1 MSDYQ
6 LTTEDL
12 ERFTV
17 QVYDSRYRT
26 LAVVSA
32 LEDRF
37 LSEHAPWR
45 ALYAE
50 HETTYSADV
59 PSAHHYRA
67 HLVEELRPRLQ
78 DRLYTYTPSTLE
90 LRLQPLYGALHR
102 TWSNIRF
109 TALRLRHPRTN
120 YGPTWKQLQRNSE
133 KYYTEHPSQN

>member
-1 MSDYQ
+1 MSDYE
-6 LTTEDL
+6 LTTQDL

-59 PSAHHYRA
+59 QSAHHYRA
-67 HLVEELRPRLQ
+67 HLIEELRPRLQ
-78 DRLYTYTPSTLE
+78 DRLYTYTPSALE
-90 LRLQPLYGALHR
+90 LRLQPLYGALHSAWTSLCLTTR
-102 TWSNIRF
+102 
-109 TALRLRHPRTN
+109 RLRHPRTY
-120 YGPTWKQLQRNSE
+120 YGPSWKQLLKNSA
-133 KYYTEHPSQN
+133 QD